1 MFCEAKPNLE
11 VLNDQNLD
19 AALDFLGKVQTI
31 LVEQQ
36 QKSKQAQ
43 ISHYLS
49 FWLHQLYY
57 NIKKWVFEHK

>member
-49 FWLHQLYY
+49 F
-57 NIKKWVFEHK
+57 